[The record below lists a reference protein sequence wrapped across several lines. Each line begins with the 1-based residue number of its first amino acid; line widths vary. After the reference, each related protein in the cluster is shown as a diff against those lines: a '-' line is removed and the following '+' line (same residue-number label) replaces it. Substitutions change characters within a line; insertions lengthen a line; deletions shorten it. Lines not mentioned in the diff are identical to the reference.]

1 MKNVDRYGEEVERGE
16 YKKLTQSEV
25 NNILKYGADK
35 DILSSCLLENIDFKS
50 VNIDNLNFRN
60 SILRECIFE
69 NSKICNSNFQE
80 TELWNVEFKKSN
92 ILNCNFQETKLY
104 NSGFNSCDV
113 KKNDFILSK
122 FSKTTIFNS
131 KLYSNNFELSEFLS
145 CSGIKNVDG
154 KNNKHL
160 SSIYVNMGGAT
171 HNEIKKNN
179 ETILGQLGKDKRF
192 FNKKLNREVAF
203 ER

>member
-35 DILSSCLLENIDFKS
+35 DILSNCLLENIDFKS
-50 VNIDNLNFRN
+50 VNIDNLNFKN

-69 NSKICNSNFQE
+69 NSKICNSNFNE

-92 ILNCNFQETKLY
+92 ILNCNFQETELY
-104 NSGFNSCDV
+104 NSSFNGCDV

-122 FSKTTIFNS
+122 FNNTSIF
-131 KLYSNNFELSEFLS
+131 
-145 CSGIKNVDG
+145 SGIKNVDG

-171 HNEIKKNN
+171 HNEIKNN
-179 ETILGQLGKDKRF
+179 VETILGQLGKDKRF